1 MTIAFTA
8 ARVVAAA
15 PPVVWATLTNW
26 ERGPEWLPEVEK
38 MTSDGPTTVG
48 TVLRFTARGTPR
60 TSTVS
65 AVDPG
70 RSITLTSE
78 QPGVTAHYRYTLEPE
93 GSGTAIALEA
103 DVVTSGVMRLLGPVI
118 RSAIAKAD
126 RVQLDRLAAVL

>member
-8 ARVVAAA
+8 TRVVSAA

-26 ERGPEWLPEVEK
+26 ERGPEWLPEVES
-38 MTSDGPTTVG
+38 MSSEGPTAVG
-48 TVLRFTARGTPR
+48 SVLRFTARGIQR
-60 TSTVS
+60 TSTVT
-65 AVDPG
+65 AMDPG

-78 QPGVTAHYRYTLEPE
+78 QPGVEAHYRYTLEPE

-103 DVVTSGVMRLLGPVI
+103 DVVTSGAMRMLGPVI

-126 RVQLDRLAAVL
+126 SVQLDRLAALL